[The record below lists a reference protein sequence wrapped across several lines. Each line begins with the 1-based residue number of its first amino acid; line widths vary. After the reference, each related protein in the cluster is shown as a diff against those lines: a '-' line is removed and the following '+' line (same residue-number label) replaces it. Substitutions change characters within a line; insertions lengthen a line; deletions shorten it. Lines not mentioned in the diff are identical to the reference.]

1 MKSLK
6 NLFNKGIQSLLGVF
20 YKSKSQTPKMH
31 EIYYEN
37 VHYEF
42 VKVDEDIDGLRLL
55 LDEYKNVLYHYQKV
69 RVTEEDGKGV
79 MNFGYTIV
87 EPGNWDIDDLNTN
100 EKFHK
105 VMGDILTTL
114 LIKRIEDEQNRND
127 NTEKFTFE

>member
-1 MKSLK
+1 
-6 NLFNKGIQSLLGVF
+6 
-20 YKSKSQTPKMH
+20 MH